1 MACVT
6 SRPPSVLLCG
16 NGPAPRPAAIC
27 HAVLSRQPTRLAARG
42 RSQHHH
48 TPRRQSAPSRVAAA
62 VPPPT
67 SRTSEEKRALCRIS
81 LCRSAPPTSAAEA
94 LGGDLLPQN
103 TGNPLALPNP
113 SLSPLQAAAAQL
125 DALSAQN
132 LDAPWPLHGVAVAY
146 AFCADSGSL
155 ELSRYFAPMRT
166 SLYHQDHFQGK
177 FLTRFPGLVGH
188 KGWELVEVEE
198 EEEDGGVVVVRV
210 RVVPSEAAAGAGEER
225 GRQQQTY
232 VLVMVPQESGLR
244 KGSWVTKQLVRLGED
259 GTPL

>member
-1 MACVT
+1 MACLT
-6 SRPPSVLLCG
+6 SRPPSVLLRG

-27 HAVLSRQPTRLAARG
+27 SHAAVRGFSGRQPTHSAARG
-42 RSQHHH
+42 RSNHHH
-48 TPRRQSAPSRVAAA
+48 HHRPSTRAAA
-62 VPPPT
+62 
-67 SRTSEEKRALCRIS
+67 
-81 LCRSAPPTSAAEA
+81 SAAEKA

-103 TGNPLALPNP
+103 TGNPLALPDP

-188 KGWELVEVEE
+188 KGWELVQVEE
-198 EEEDGGVVVVRV
+198 EEEDDGGGVVVVRV
-210 RVVPSEAAAGAGEER
+210 RVVPSEAAAADAGEEQ

-259 GTPL
+259 GTPV